1 MEHHLVKK
9 HTKHAA
15 YGSAQMKTDSPTV
28 VEVDYNI
35 RKQVSSK
42 GGGGDS
48 GSLDPYNTP
57 TYFTLHTKMLI
68 LIIENKTLLSYSVQ

>member
-9 HTKHAA
+9 HTKQAA

-28 VEVDYNI
+28 VEVDYII

-42 GGGGDS
+42 GGGG
-48 GSLDPYNTP
+48 G
-57 TYFTLHTKMLI
+57 I
-68 LIIENKTLLSYSVQ
+68 VGV